1 MNGYGD
7 TFGSARSITT
17 EEFVTML
24 ARYAAKMDDDT
35 TVDTDAVLAGVA
47 DGDKVSSYA
56 RDAVA
61 WAVENG
67 YVASNGNLIDPQ
79 GSVYR
84 ARVVTIAV
92 RYQPEQLHV
101 IL

>member
-1 MNGYGD
+1 M
-7 TFGSARSITT
+7 
-17 EEFVTML
+17 
-24 ARYAAKMDDDT
+24 
-35 TVDTDAVLAGVA
+35 LAGVA
-47 DGDKVSSYA
+47 DGDQVSSYA

-92 RYQPEQLHV
+92 RYQPEQLDTIISQNPHA
-101 IL
+101 

>member
-1 MNGYGD
+1 M
-7 TFGSARSITT
+7 
-17 EEFVTML
+17 
-24 ARYAAKMDDDT
+24 
-35 TVDTDAVLAGVA
+35 LAGVA

-92 RYQPEQLHV
+92 RYQPEQLTSSSSGDARGGA
-101 IL
+101 LRAPPARAGGPAGALSREGSPAGPPESKLSR